1 MDPEKKKIKKKM
13 PKKPLQLEK
22 KVITASI
29 SDEKKVSTSEEENG
43 KELDWDKPVSL
54 KKESSIK
61 VDTSHDSS
69 IAIDEQLKE
78 ANNLEAVIELNT
90 SSSSIQKSS
99 DTTVSETISSTI
111 VKKPTDTVVSDTTSS
126 KIEKKKPVLLKST
139 VKAVQ
144 KKKQELRD
152 KEDKDFTD
160 SLKKLND
167 FFSTYPNLKLKDDS
181 FEDRITMENW
191 ILSDRNKLPE
201 FLTID
206 FSEQVTE
213 NIRRQIKIWDK
224 SSNKWK
230 SNDVFRHQKFV
241 SDYLSSN
248 SPYRGLLLYHGLGS
262 GKSGASIMIAEGIL
276 DKEVVVLL
284 PKSLRSN
291 YEDEITK
298 FGNIGYRVDNYWRY
312 VEVILHS
319 NEEKNQDIY
328 DIFKRRGINQRTL
341 REILK
346 KNKNNRIWFPDN
358 EELNPPN
365 FNETSLGTV
374 FMNEIRDQCKIM
386 VDEKYKFIHY
396 NMGSFMLTHILENF
410 YNKADQEKIKVS
422 TGLGYITNSDINKKK
437 KNRYKILDAIYD
449 PKNNLPGP
457 FDNKVIVIDEV
468 HNLVSMMAGSGV
480 NGPILYEMLM
490 RAKNCRIIFLSGT
503 PCINYPIELGLLF
516 NMLRGYTISYK
527 IKIKGGIINEDIVK
541 KTLEKSLLVNRVEI
555 DKKNSTIIVSRN
567 PEGFISNYEN
577 DEYKGVKKV
586 DNLPYNESLSTKMND
601 DEFLEELYNQLDTK
615 KIISRDIIDYTKT
628 QKQYSSIFPDYLVQD
643 PSRNSFLGPM
653 GVDPKSRES
662 IEELF
667 NDLYIGKEEKKS
679 TMFKKNI
686 IGLISFYNEV
696 SGKTS
701 EEDLYPGC
709 DVFPEIIPKLEGAE
723 KDYLVPN
730 IMPEIMKSET
740 GDIELSDY
748 QFLVYQELRGIERKL
763 EEAQKK
769 KGKKSDSGP
778 GLQQQISSEIENKT
792 TNLFRVFSRQ
802 TALFTFPP
810 NINRPR
816 IRQFKNKDQI
826 KRDKEQK
833 LLKARELYPENKK
846 EMKKT
851 LINLFCNL
859 ENNELDTINEKK
871 KILIDQF
878 LQDMSNTAEQGE
890 TFEEL
895 SNEIGEAQMLREV
908 LSSDSEK
915 KLIWNAKDN
924 YDKVDIIIDY
934 LCELEKTKTSDEFD
948 DGETDNLLDEDLT
961 YETACMEAISKL
973 TIENLTC
980 KSENNQSYYSLEIL
994 SPKLVQLLR
1003 NIDNS
1008 PGLIF
1013 CYSQFRSVE
1022 GIGILKRIL
1031 DFNGYSEMKISLKDN
1046 EPIKDENKSIG
1057 NKVRY
1062 PIDENVWKTGTIS
1075 ASDGEIFKL
1084 KETGEKEWNSNEIY
1098 RCFYALWSG
1107 TESSEQKAKAKEIFN
1122 RSSNKFGQECL
1133 ILLATSAGA
1142 EGISLKSVRQV
1153 HICEPYWNNVKLK
1166 QVIGRARR
1174 HKSHIELPPDQQNV
1188 TVYQYI
1194 SKFSQDQL
1202 QGDWTI
1208 PLDGLKA
1215 ALKDS
1220 DNYSLE
1226 LKDTILESEETD
1238 DEFKANPIF
1247 IEFAKD
1253 ISNTIE
1259 IEDHGVTSDQV
1270 LSSIAIGKSLI
1281 INNFLKLLKESAIDC
1296 IFNKEENLMS
1306 NPDLD
1311 KLICLSDI
1319 SVGEIDFNYNLNLQN
1334 NVETVNKDIYRT
1346 ETLNVFIKTIKFDD
1360 GYNFKIIFFMP
1371 QEFANLNE
1379 YFRKNPKNIV
1389 RIYNFYQYYNI
1400 DFYNP
1405 QTQLKNKNEIGQI
1418 ILAEDKT
1425 EPNIIWNKKF
1435 LEDDRLK
1442 QHYKSIQKMIDEKDL
1457 FFKSNLNLTDSELYN
1472 WKNRIEK
1479 EFMIYLEDLKKK
1491 NEEKSK
1497 LIIDKE
1503 KSKWFCTYCHKV
1515 KKLPEENCYV
1525 DDTFLICPNCNK
1537 FTKEKAMKTIVAKQK
1552 LMQSK

>member
-1 MDPEKKKIKKKM
+1 MDPEKKKIQKKM

-22 KVITASI
+22 KAST
-29 SDEKKVSTSEEENG
+29 SDEKKVSTSEEEN
-43 KELDWDKPVSL
+43 KKKLEWDKPVSL

-99 DTTVSETISSTI
+99 DTTSSTI

-144 KKKQELRD
+144 KKKQEIKD

-206 FSEQVTE
+206 FSEQVTA

-241 SDYLSSN
+241 SDFLSSN

-346 KNKNNRIWFPDN
+346 KNKNNRIWLPDN

-396 NMGSFMLTHILENF
+396 NMGAFMLTHILENF
-410 YNKADQEKIKVS
+410 YNKGDQEKIRVS
-422 TGLGYITNSDINKKK
+422 AGLGYITNSDINKKK

-516 NMLRGYTISYK
+516 NILKGYTISYK
-527 IKIKGGIINEDIVK
+527 IKIKGGIINEDVVK

-567 PEGFISNYEN
+567 PEGFISNYDN
-577 DEYKGVKKV
+577 DEYKGVQKV
-586 DNLPYNESLSTKMND
+586 DYLPYNESLSTKMND

-615 KIISRDIIDYTKT
+615 KIISRDIIDDTKT

-653 GVDPKSRES
+653 GVDQKSREA

-667 NDLYIGKEEKKS
+667 NDLYIGTEEKKS
-679 TMFKKNI
+679 TLFKKNI
-686 IGLISFYNEV
+686 IGLVSFYNEV
-696 SGKTS
+696 SGKTT

-748 QFLVYQELRGIERKL
+748 QFLIYQELRGIERKL

-769 KGKKSDSGP
+769 KGKKSDSAP
-778 GLQQQISSEIENKT
+778 GLQQQINSEIENKT

-871 KILIDQF
+871 KKLIDQF

-890 TFEEL
+890 TFEQL
-895 SNEIGEAQMLREV
+895 SNEIGEAQMLREA
-908 LSSDSEK
+908 LSSNSIADSEK

-961 YETACMEAISKL
+961 YETACIEAISKL

-994 SPKLVQLLR
+994 SPKLVQLLN
-1003 NIDNS
+1003 NINSS

-1031 DFNGYSEMKISLKDN
+1031 DFNGYSEMKISKDDKV
-1046 EPIKDENKSIG
+1046 IKDESINIG

-1062 PIDENVWKTGTIS
+1062 SIDENVWKTGTIS

-1084 KETGEKEWNSNEIY
+1084 KETGDKEWNSNEIY

-1107 TESSEQKAKAKEIFN
+1107 TESIEQKAKAKEIFN
-1122 RSSNKFGQECL
+1122 RSTNKFGQECL

-1142 EGISLKSVRQV
+1142 EGISLKNVRQV

-1208 PLDGLKA
+1208 QLDGLKA

-1220 DNYSLE
+1220 DNYLLE
-1226 LKDTILESEETD
+1226 LKDTILECEETD

-1270 LSSIAIGKSLI
+1270 LSNIAIGKSLI

-1319 SVGEIDFNYNLNLQN
+1319 SVGEMDFNYNLNLQN

-1379 YFRKNPKNIV
+1379 YFTKNPKNIV

-1425 EPNIIWNKKF
+1425 EPNIIWNKEF

-1442 QHYKSIQKMIDEKDL
+1442 QHYKNIQKMIDEKDL
-1457 FFKSNLNLTDSELYN
+1457 FFKSNLNLPDSELYN

-1525 DDTFLICPNCNK
+1525 DDTLLICPNCNK
-1537 FTKEKAMKTIVAKQK
+1537 FTKEKAMKTMAAKQK